1 MEYLMNF
8 GHSTR
13 TSSTSSQLRPLPQGM
28 PAWFA
33 PMHRRLADLVERLP
47 VAPPSFVLAR
57 ALDRLLLP
65 RLPADAAVAL
75 RRRVIAMHVTDFG
88 IRVKLKLGPRGFEV
102 ASEQSEV
109 ALTIAAT
116 SEGFIRLARGQ
127 DDPDR
132 LFFERK
138 LLMQGDTEL
147 GLVLKNTLDAIGP
160 LFVAARH

>member
-1 MEYLMNF
+1 MNF
-8 GHSTR
+8 GNNSPR
-13 TSSTSSQLRPLPQGM
+13 TSSQARQQRPLPQGL
-28 PAWFA
+28 PAWMA

-65 RLPADAAVAL
+65 RLPADSAAAL
-75 RRRVIAMHVTDFG
+75 RGRVIALHVTDFG

-102 ASEQSEV
+102 ASEQSEA
-109 ALTIAAT
+109 ALTISAT
-116 SEGFIRLARGQ
+116 SEGFIRLAKGT